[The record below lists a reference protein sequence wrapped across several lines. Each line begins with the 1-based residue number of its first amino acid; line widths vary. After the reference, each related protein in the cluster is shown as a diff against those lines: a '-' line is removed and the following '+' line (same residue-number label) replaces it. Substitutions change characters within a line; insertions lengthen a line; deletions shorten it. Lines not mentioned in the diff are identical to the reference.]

1 MRQVTSAGQ
10 GVRGQGSGVRTARRR
25 PHCAADPH
33 IPDLC
38 PLIPGPW
45 PHFFGMEKE
54 RILILGVGNVLL
66 GDEGVGVHAARR
78 LGAFPFPPG
87 VTVVDGGTGGFHLL
101 PYFDDC
107 DSMIMIDAAMD
118 GQRPGTV
125 SVLEPRFASDFPKAL
140 SAHDIGLRDLVE
152 SAVLLDSLPRIHL
165 ITVSIEEMQPMCM
178 ELSPPVSESLPGI
191 EHAVCSILSNNE

>member
-1 MRQVTSAGQ
+1 M
-10 GVRGQGSGVRTARRR
+10 
-25 PHCAADPH
+25 
-33 IPDLC
+33 
-38 PLIPGPW
+38 
-45 PHFFGMEKE
+45 KE
-54 RILILGVGNVLL
+54 PSILILGVGNVLM

-78 LGAFPFPPG
+78 LEALPFPPN

-101 PYFDDC
+101 PHFDDC

-125 SVLEPRFASDFPKAL
+125 SVLEPHFASDFPKAL

-191 EHAVCSILSNNE
+191 ERAVCSILDSR